1 MPPHVRLMAS
11 LRPVMGPAKFVTW
24 TIYAADGR
32 PSLAVP
38 WSGWLP
44 ASSGSWPLRRRPG
57 RPGRMAAAVLGSW
70 EPEDDAMSISE
81 VGHGGI
87 DLDEAARQPEQ
98 EADDAQV
105 AYETLSLATSTWR
118 TPTPSPPA
126 RSRIAGWTSS
136 GFT

>member
-1 MPPHVRLMAS
+1 
-11 LRPVMGPAKFVTW
+11 
-24 TIYAADGR
+24 
-32 PSLAVP
+32 
-38 WSGWLP
+38 
-44 ASSGSWPLRRRPG
+44 
-57 RPGRMAAAVLGSW
+57 
-70 EPEDDAMSISE
+70 MSILKKGYGS
-81 VGHGGI
+81 I